1 MKKALL
7 FVDYN
12 YDFVADDGSLTSGAA
27 GQALDEHLLA
37 LVKKTLADDDFVFI
51 CNDAHD
57 PHDQYDPEAPLF
69 PAHCRK
75 GTKGGE
81 LFGESGKLL
90 LQRYAEHDPHVS
102 YIPKLRYSAFFGTP
116 LDSMLRARG
125 VEEVI
130 VVGVCTDICV
140 LHTVIS
146 AVYAG
151 YKVTVPAN
159 CCATIIPGGQ
169 EWALAHMKGCL
180 GVNVIE

>member
-1 MKKALL
+1 MHINPTG
-7 FVDYN
+7 F
-12 YDFVADDGSLTSGAA
+12 LTGRVF
-27 GQALDEHLLA
+27 L
-37 LVKKTLADDDFVFI
+37 LVKYFYCFVVEGFE
-51 CNDAHD
+51 CCGSKLMRKLCFLCGKETER
-57 PHDQYDPEAPLF
+57 YLF
-69 PAHCRK
+69 AGVLK
-75 GTKGGE
+75 YK
-81 LFGESGKLL
+81 SGKLL